1 MGAPRPCRE
10 VSKRY
15 HDLAMAC
22 KEPGRQSLDAGPL
35 GETCRE
41 LVKLGISIGA
51 RLEGAVH
58 AHTRLAL
65 ERGATPDEVLHV
77 ARLAGASLGPLALMA
92 VRGWVLDAIEVSASP
107 AARR

>member
-1 MGAPRPCRE
+1 MGVPRPCKE
-10 VSKRY
+10 VDKRY
-15 HDLAMAC
+15 RDLATAC

-41 LVKLGISIGA
+41 LVKLGISVGA

-65 ERGATPDEVLHV
+65 ERGATPDQVLHV
-77 ARLAGASLGPLALMA
+77 ARLAGASLGPLAMMA
-92 VRGWVLDAIEVSASP
+92 AQGWIREAIEASASP